1 MYPNIHTFIYT
12 YVYIHYTFI
21 YTFIYHKSDTDGEI

>member
-12 YVYIHYTFI
+12 YVYVHYTFI